1 MKLLDMS
8 RLLLGVLLLATG
20 LALASAEELV
30 GTPVPL
36 GDDSV
41 VPMEASPPPPPP
53 TADAP
58 SSPPS
63 DWSKKLSEELD
74 RELHG
79 AFHDHGVFHDIEKM
93 SGQDKDFNTKLP
105 VDNDMV
111 TILGGFAVFVIA
123 VLVLGWPFFL
133 SIYLVTL
140 HYRAKSQ
147 RRRDLNANIDKLLA
161 AGRDIPVE
169 ILRGDEPRQPDES
182 GNRDKGIRN
191 LFLGTGWLIFLTIFF
206 GIDIGAVG
214 FIWIALGLSQ
224 LVIWKL
230 NNPAANTQP
239 QASQQD

>member
-1 MKLLDMS
+1 MKLFAMS
-8 RLLLGVLLLATG
+8 RPLVGVLFLATG

-36 GDDSV
+36 GDDSMM
-41 VPMEASPPPPPP
+41 PAEALTPPSPP
-53 TADAP
+53 AVDAS

-63 DWSKKLSEELD
+63 DWSIKLNEELD
-74 RELHG
+74 KELHG
-79 AFHDHGVFHDIEKM
+79 AFRDIEKM
-93 SGQDKDFNTKLP
+93 AEHDEDVEFP
-105 VDNDMV
+105 VGNDTV
-111 TILGGFAVFVIA
+111 TILGGIAVFIIA

-147 RRRDLNANIDKLLA
+147 RRRDLNTNIEKLLA

-182 GNRDKGIRN
+182 GNRNKGIRN

-230 NNPAANTQP
+230 NNPAVNTQP
-239 QASQQD
+239 QAGQQD

>member
-8 RLLLGVLLLATG
+8 RLLIGVLMLAAG
-20 LALASAEELV
+20 VALASAEELV

-36 GDDSV
+36 GDDSA
-41 VPMEASPPPPPP
+41 VPMEASPPPSPP
-53 TADAP
+53 TVDAQ
-58 SSPPS
+58 SSSPS
-63 DWSKKLSEELD
+63 DWSIKLSEELD

-79 AFHDHGVFHDIEKM
+79 AFHDIEKM
-93 SGQDKDFNTKLP
+93 SEHDKDFNTKFP

-147 RRRDLNANIDKLLA
+147 RRRDLNTNIDKLLA

-206 GIDIGAVG
+206 GFDIGAIG

-239 QASQQD
+239 QAGQQD